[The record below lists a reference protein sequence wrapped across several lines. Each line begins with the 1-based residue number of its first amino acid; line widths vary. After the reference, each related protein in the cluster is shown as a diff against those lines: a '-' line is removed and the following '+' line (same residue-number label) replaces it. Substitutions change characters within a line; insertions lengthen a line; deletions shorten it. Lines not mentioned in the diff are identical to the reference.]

1 MHIPAPAP
9 ILGVYAGAGICTGLL
24 NRHGSDWMMLKNRRH
39 LSFPFPTSLF
49 PPHPGPR
56 SGPADSL
63 GGLPPRLSARH
74 HPPVKGALMTEE
86 FWLTYSEAAEKLGIK
101 IDSVKRRAR
110 ARRWAK
116 RIRNDGIAEVRIPT
130 DALAESRQEALTARP
145 EDNPPHEPALS
156 ERIIKAETRA
166 AAAEARAEALEQHLA
181 DVQRDRDHW
190 RDLTERL
197 SQPRPSIWSRL
208 LGRD

>member
-1 MHIPAPAP
+1 
-9 ILGVYAGAGICTGLL
+9 
-24 NRHGSDWMMLKNRRH
+24 
-39 LSFPFPTSLF
+39 
-49 PPHPGPR
+49 
-56 SGPADSL
+56 
-63 GGLPPRLSARH
+63 
-74 HPPVKGALMTEE
+74 MTEE

-156 ERIIKAETRA
+156 ERIIKAETR
-166 AAAEARAEALEQHLA
+166 EPQP
-181 DVQRDRDHW
+181 
-190 RDLTERL
+190 
-197 SQPRPSIWSRL
+197 PRPAQKL
-208 LGRD
+208 